1 MPASR
6 RLAMLHA
13 VESHQT
19 PKTRVNGLE
28 SSVEV
33 EGVSEGDVVEMVVQ
47 RREGRTSTYLLPE
60 GSTSLPVSEDWQAYF
75 FRKIAGPA
83 PKPTTISVVL
93 MT

>member
-6 RLAMLHA
+6 RLAMLHTT
-13 VESHQT
+13 ESHQT

-47 RREGRTSTYLLPE
+47 RREGRTSTYVLQE
-60 GSTSLPVSEDWQAYF
+60 GSTSLSLSEDWVAYF
-75 FRKIAGPA
+75 FRKIAGPSSR
-83 PKPTTISVVL
+83 PTTISVVL

>member
-1 MPASR
+1 
-6 RLAMLHA
+6 MLHA

-33 EGVSEGDVVEMVVQ
+33 EGISEGDVVEMIVQ
-47 RREGRTSTYLLPE
+47 RREGRSSTYVLSE
-60 GSTSLPVSEDWQAYF
+60 GSTSLSLSEDWMAYF
-75 FRKIAGPA
+75 FRKIAGPMSR
-83 PKPTTISVVL
+83 PTTISVVL